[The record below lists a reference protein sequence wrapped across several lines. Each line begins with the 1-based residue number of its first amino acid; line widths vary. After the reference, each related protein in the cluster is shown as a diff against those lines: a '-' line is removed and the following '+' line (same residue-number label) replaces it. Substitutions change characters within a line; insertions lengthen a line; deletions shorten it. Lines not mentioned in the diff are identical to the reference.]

1 MEIILMEDID
11 NLGYKNEVV
20 DVKPGYARNYLIP
33 KQKAKVANNANRK
46 ALEEMMRQQENKL
59 QKMVA
64 EFEKQAEKISNTVI
78 KVGAKTGT
86 SGKIFGS
93 ITSIQLADAIKEQT
107 GVEVDRKKVT
117 IKDEVKSIGTY
128 PAEVELF
135 KDIVAEFSFEVVAE

>member
-1 MEIILMEDID
+1 MEVILLEDID

-20 DVKPGYARNYLIP
+20 EVKPGYARNYLIP
-33 KQKAKVANNANRK
+33 HEKAKVANVANRK

-64 EFEKQAEKISNTVI
+64 EYNKQAEKISKDVI

-93 ITSIQLADAIKEQT
+93 ITPIQLAEAIKEQA
-107 GVEVDRKKVT
+107 GVTVDRKKIT

-135 KDIVAEFSFEVVAE
+135 KDIVAEFTFEVVAE